1 MSLFLMVKRTIN
13 QVTLFLTAKQKATYL
28 RLLPRTILARLML
41 LIAIL
46 LAISIYGSLKIF
58 DYFDREPRAEMA
70 ALQAVTIVNYTR
82 ASLIASHE
90 NRRNAL
96 LSELSGREGVRVYA
110 ADFMEEIEP
119 LPNDPFVQLIAK
131 KIRQRLGEE
140 TIISVNHY
148 DIPGLWI
155 SFNVELDDFWVVIPK
170 IQVDRPFPLHWLGWA
185 ALIGL
190 LSLIGA
196 YITAARINRPL
207 NLLASAADKLRN
219 GEPAPKL
226 PEDSLDELREVNQT
240 FNEMADALVRL
251 DSERTLL
258 LAGVS
263 HDIRTP
269 LARLRLAVEMLS
281 EQESVLMKEGM
292 IDDIAD
298 MDNIIHQFSDFVRGV
313 EGEST
318 RMMDINVLLSSLA
331 ERQARAGRKLEVKL
345 SPTYFIPLRPLAM
358 QRLLDNLVGNAY
370 AYTKGDVTV
379 ESHIMADKI
388 VISVLDRGPGIPAE
402 HAQRLLRPFERLD
415 SARTKNE
422 GGSGLGLAICNRIAK
437 LHQGSLELINRADGG
452 LEARLLLPIQ
462 QRY

>member
-1 MSLFLMVKRTIN
+1 
-13 QVTLFLTAKQKATYL
+13 
-28 RLLPRTILARLML
+28 ML
-41 LIAIL
+41 LIATL

-90 NRRNAL
+90 NRRSAL

-119 LPNDPFVQLIAK
+119 LPDDPFVWLIAK
-131 KIRQRLGEE
+131 KIRERLGQE
-140 TIISVNHY
+140 TIITINHY
-148 DIPGLWI
+148 GIPGLWI

-170 IQVDRPFPLHWLGWA
+170 IQVDRPFPLHWLGWG

-190 LSLIGA
+190 LSLAGA

-207 NLLASAADKLRN
+207 NLLAHAADKLRN

-251 DSERTLL
+251 DAERTLL

-269 LARLRLAVEMLS
+269 LARLRLAVEMLP
-281 EQESVLMKEGM
+281 ENETNQMKSGM
-292 IDDIAD
+292 IEDIAD
-298 MDNIIHQFSDFVRGV
+298 MDNIIHQFLDFVRGV
-313 EGEST
+313 EGEPT
-318 RMMDINVLLSSLA
+318 KMMDMNEILRSLA
-331 ERQARAGRKLEVKL
+331 ERQGRAGRQLEVKYG
-345 SPTYFIPLRPLAM
+345 PTYLIPIRPLAM

-370 AYTKGDVTV
+370 AYTKGGVVV
-379 ESHIMADKI
+379 EGKITADHII
-388 VISVLDRGPGIPAE
+388 ISVLDRGPGIPPGQAE
-402 HAQRLLRPFERLD
+402 RLLRPFERLN

-437 LHQGSLELINRADGG
+437 LHRGTLQLINRDGG
-452 LEARLLLPIQ
+452 GLDARLTLPIQ
-462 QRY
+462 NH